1 MSPCDIDK
9 ITRMAIIIKGSK
21 SNKHN
26 IIGVCLSGL
35 QSVVEQ
41 VQRLFPPGHFAKTI
55 NISEYPEYSGE
66 MIVLDGLS
74 EILTAL
80 PRSTPRSSRLFV
92 DPEMPEDKI
101 ASDFEMNT
109 LLDAFYTKG
118 YAASKIFAQTLGA
131 TKGKKS
137 LPERVTEYYHRV
149 TRPEPWLPSY
159 SAFRLLDSAKKK
171 YLLGVLY
178 EWVYVEGRK
187 VIVFTMWPQNT
198 FDIEILLYTLG
209 IPFVS
214 IKSLTHQTA
223 KQRED
228 AATKFNTEEACKV
241 LVR

>member
-1 MSPCDIDK
+1 
-9 ITRMAIIIKGSK
+9 MAIIIKGSK

-26 IIGVCLSGL
+26 IIGGL
-35 QSVVEQ
+35 QSFVEQ
-41 VQRLFPPGHFAKTI
+41 VQRLAPPGHFAKTI

-66 MIVLDGLS
+66 MIFFADTDGIAQINSKEL
-74 EILTAL
+74 EV
-80 PRSTPRSSRLFV
+80 V
-92 DPEMPEDKI
+92 DPKMPEDKI
-101 ASDFEMNT
+101 ASDFEME
-109 LLDAFYTKG
+109 

-159 SAFRLLDSAKKK
+159 SAFRPLDVAYQCAQSAEKK

-241 LVR
+241 LVSS

>member
-1 MSPCDIDK
+1 IFPYFN
-9 ITRMAIIIKGSK
+9 AY
-21 SNKHN
+21 N
-26 IIGVCLSGL
+26 I
-35 QSVVEQ
+35 Q
-41 VQRLFPPGHFAKTI
+41 FFADTDGIAQI
-55 NISEYPEYSGE
+55 N
-66 MIVLDGLS
+66 
-74 EILTAL
+74 
-80 PRSTPRSSRLFV
+80 SRELEVV
-92 DPEMPEDKI
+92 DPKMPEDEI

-137 LPERVTEYYHRV
+137 LPERVTKYYHRV

-159 SAFRLLDSAKKK
+159 SAFRPLDVAYQCAQSAKKK

-187 VIVFTMWPQNT
+187 VIPQNT

-228 AATKFNTEEACKV
+228 AATKFNAGEACKV

>member
-26 IIGVCLSGL
+26 IIGFFADTDGIAQINSKELE
-35 QSVVEQ
+35 VVDS
-41 VQRLFPPGHFAKTI
+41 K
-55 NISEYPEYSGE
+55 
-66 MIVLDGLS
+66 
-74 EILTAL
+74 
-80 PRSTPRSSRLFV
+80 
-92 DPEMPEDKI
+92 MPEDKI

-118 YAASKIFAQTLGA
+118 YAASKIFAQILGA
-131 TKGKKS
+131 TEGKKN

-149 TRPEPWLPSY
+149 TRLEPWLPSY
-159 SAFRLLDSAKKK
+159 SAFRPLDVAYQCAQSAKKK

-187 VIVFTMWPQNT
+187 VIVFTMWLQNT

>member
-1 MSPCDIDK
+1 
-9 ITRMAIIIKGSK
+9 MAIIIKGSK

-26 IIGVCLSGL
+26 IIGGL
-35 QSVVEQ
+35 QSFVEQ
-41 VQRLFPPGHFAKTI
+41 VQRLAPPGHFAKTI

-66 MIVLDGLS
+66 MIFFADTDGIAQINSKEL
-74 EILTAL
+74 EV
-80 PRSTPRSSRLFV
+80 V
-92 DPEMPEDKI
+92 DPKMPEDKI
-101 ASDFEMNT
+101 ASDFEM
-109 LLDAFYTKG
+109 G

-159 SAFRLLDSAKKK
+159 SAFRPLDVAYQCAQSAEKK

>member
-1 MSPCDIDK
+1 
-9 ITRMAIIIKGSK
+9 MAIIIKGSK

-41 VQRLFPPGHFAKTI
+41 VQRLAPPGHFAKTI

-66 MIVLDGLS
+66 MIFFADTDGIAQINSKEL
-74 EILTAL
+74 EV
-80 PRSTPRSSRLFV
+80 V
-92 DPEMPEDKI
+92 DPKMPKDKI
-101 ASDFEMNT
+101 ASDFEM
-109 LLDAFYTKG
+109 G

-159 SAFRLLDSAKKK
+159 SAFRPLDVAYQCAQSAKKK

-187 VIVFTMWPQNT
+187 VIVFIMWPQNT
-198 FDIEILLYTLG
+198 FDIEILLHTLG
-209 IPFVS
+209 IS

-228 AATKFNTEEACKV
+228 AATKFNAEEACKV

>member
-1 MSPCDIDK
+1 
-9 ITRMAIIIKGSK
+9 MAIIIKGSK

-41 VQRLFPPGHFAKTI
+41 VQRLAPSGHFAKTI
-55 NISEYPEYSGE
+55 NISEYPEDSGE
-66 MIVLDGLS
+66 MIFFADTDGIAQINSKEL
-74 EILTAL
+74 EV
-80 PRSTPRSSRLFV
+80 V
-92 DPEMPEDKI
+92 DPKMSEDKI
-101 ASDFEMNT
+101 ASDFEM
-109 LLDAFYTKG
+109 
-118 YAASKIFAQTLGA
+118 IFAQTLGA

-159 SAFRLLDSAKKK
+159 SAFRPLDVAYRCAQSAKKK